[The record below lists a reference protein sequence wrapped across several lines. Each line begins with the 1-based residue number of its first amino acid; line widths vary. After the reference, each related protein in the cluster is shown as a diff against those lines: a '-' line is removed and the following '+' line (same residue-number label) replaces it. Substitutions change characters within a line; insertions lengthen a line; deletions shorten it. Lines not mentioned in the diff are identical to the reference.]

1 MAQRP
6 FPSAFPA
13 PRTSFLVPSLP
24 FSLGMHTLPCNNFH
38 TFVSRPISPT
48 CATKHDTRRLA
59 IITGRKGSPTSLRVG
74 HETRKRLAWPVY
86 SIFPLCP
93 YLDEPPRTFLS
104 RHLTTKHIRYRR
116 ILRITTTSIRIYVC
130 QDRFSSGTIRDYFIL
145 RPYTFILKDLY
156 FYLSYSIMV
165 IVPHLET
172 DFFLLL

>member
-13 PRTSFLVPSLP
+13 PRTSSLVPSLP

-48 CATKHDTRRLA
+48 CATNHDTRRLA

-116 ILRITTTSIRIYVC
+116 ILRITTTAYAFTCAKIGSLLEPFGTTSYYDPIHSYFKTYISIC
-130 QDRFSSGTIRDYFIL
+130 
-145 RPYTFILKDLY
+145 P
-156 FYLSYSIMV
+156 
-165 IVPHLET
+165 IV
-172 DFFLLL
+172 

>member
-13 PRTSFLVPSLP
+13 PRTSSLVPYHFPSAYIPTLQHLP
-24 FSLGMHTLPCNNFH
+24 VTSIPSCLCLYL
-38 TFVSRPISPT
+38 R

-59 IITGRKGSPTSLRVG
+59 IITGHKGSPTSLRVG
-74 HETRKRLAWPVY
+74 HETRKRLAWSVY

-116 ILRITTTSIRIYVC
+116 ILRITTTRRRIYVC
-130 QDRFSSGTIRDYFIL
+130 QDRFSSGTLRDYFML
-145 RPYTFILKDLY
+145 RSYTFIL
-156 FYLSYSIMV
+156 
-165 IVPHLET
+165 
-172 DFFLLL
+172 